1 MPDMVNS
8 IFYKEKNMIW
18 PFFIHPRYITYFIME
33 SDKVLQN
40 GKEAIMKGCGSLL
53 LVLIGAVLLVK
64 FSLSLIYYAVIAA
77 IVLWILSK
85 VL

>member
-1 MPDMVNS
+1 
-8 IFYKEKNMIW
+8 MIW
-18 PFFIHPRYITYFIME
+18 SFFIHPRYITYFIME

>member
-1 MPDMVNS
+1 
-8 IFYKEKNMIW
+8 MIW
-18 PFFIHPRYITYFIME
+18 PFFIQPRYITYFIME

-77 IVLWILSK
+77 IVLWLLSK

>member
-1 MPDMVNS
+1 MVNS

-18 PFFIHPRYITYFIME
+18 PFFFFLMYITYFIME
-33 SDKVLQN
+33 SVKVLQN

-77 IVLWILSK
+77 IVLWLLSK

>member
-1 MPDMVNS
+1 
-8 IFYKEKNMIW
+8 
-18 PFFIHPRYITYFIME
+18 
-33 SDKVLQN
+33 
-40 GKEAIMKGCGSLL
+40 MKGCGSLL

-77 IVLWILSK
+77 IVRWILSK

>member
-1 MPDMVNS
+1 MVNS
-8 IFYKEKNMIW
+8 IFYKGKNMIW
-18 PFFIHPRYITYFIME
+18 PFFIQPRYITYFIME

-77 IVLWILSK
+77 IVLWLLSK